1 MRRFYCQ
8 LKTTSWGVV
17 INGFWLCLVV
27 LGFKSHKTGRGFF
40 KEFGTPLWGV
50 IKTAFYEGGF
60 LFSAVVRA
68 LWVQSPGILCP
79 LVEDNISLQKDEFGF
94 VSREYG

>member
-1 MRRFYCQ
+1 MP
-8 LKTTSWGVV
+8 TE
-17 INGFWLCLVV
+17 NHV
-27 LGFKSHKTGRGFF
+27 LGAWSSTGFGSALLFWDLNLTKLAEAFF

-68 LWVQSPGILCP
+68 LWVQSPGMLCP
-79 LVEDNISLQKDEFGF
+79 LVEDNISLEKDEFGF